1 MLKRGETYR
10 RADPL
15 NNAERCR
22 FHIPV
27 GTGAIAQKQICIKA
41 VWDGSPR
48 RPPKAGEW
56 YFSGDPVA
64 AWRAGA
70 DLTTPYHIARLV
82 KTETRTVV
90 VIVEDDA

>member
-1 MLKRGETYR
+1 MLKRNEPYP

-15 NNAERCR
+15 NRAERER
-22 FHIPV
+22 FRIPDR
-27 GTGAIAQKQICIKA
+27 AHPQQALRIKA

-48 RPPKAGEW
+48 RPPLAGEW